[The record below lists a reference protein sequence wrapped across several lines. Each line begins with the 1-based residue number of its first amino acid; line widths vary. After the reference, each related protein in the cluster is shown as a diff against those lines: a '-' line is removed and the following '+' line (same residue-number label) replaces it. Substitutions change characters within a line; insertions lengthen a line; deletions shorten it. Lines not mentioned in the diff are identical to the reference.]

1 MQSWKLTLVLTEHN
15 TVLYPVNNIANIYHT
30 IFFNVLHLSI
40 SPLHMVT
47 YITCRVHAIVGHLW
61 FIPHSRTKQAD
72 LQQICNRS
80 VLAKTDQLQ
89 TNLSSAKSV
98 FSLCRRCDLTV
109 WNDLKTADGK
119 QIMSRSAAN
128 LLSLQ
133 VICSASKSRIL
144 SVICTW
150 SIS

>member
-1 MQSWKLTLVLTEHN
+1 MADALADAS
-15 TVLYPVNNIANIYHT
+15 IAR
-30 IFFNVLHLSI
+30 
-40 SPLHMVT
+40 M
-47 YITCRVHAIVGHLW
+47 
-61 FIPHSRTKQAD
+61 KQAD

-98 FSLCRRCDLTV
+98 FSLCRRSDLTV
-109 WNDLKTADGK
+109 CNDLKTADGK

-133 VICSASKSRIL
+133 EICSASKSRNSHLICHLYLIYFVALALNLTMTKDCFSCQVKYIL
-144 SVICTW
+144 HKVAAMGCC
-150 SIS
+150 